1 MSPKPARDAAR
12 ARLAVLVARYH
23 ATQQRRTATPALA
36 GRLRAL
42 AAFQSAR
49 LADTYADLR
58 QQPRHQAAVEFFL
71 TDLYGP
77 QDLSQRD
84 AQMLAALDRLQ
95 RFLPA
100 AALEALA
107 GAFELHVL
115 TMELDIDTAARLPD
129 GHALTPAGYAAA
141 YRAAGRAA
149 DRDRQIRLIGE
160 IGGVLDSLARR
171 PEVGLA
177 VRLARAPAHAAGYG
191 ELQNFLERGY
201 NAFRAIDGAADF
213 IATIDARERQL
224 MRELFEKGD
233 SPLLGRI
240 ADSG

>member
-1 MSPKPARDAAR
+1 MTRTPARDVAR
-12 ARLAVLVARYH
+12 ARLAALVARYH
-23 ATQQRRTATPALA
+23 AAQRRMTASPALP

-49 LADTYADLR
+49 LADTYADLG
-58 QQPRHQAAVEFFL
+58 QQPRHRAAVEFFL

-84 AQMLAALDRLQ
+84 GQMLAALGKLQ

-115 TMELDIDTAARLPD
+115 TLELDAETAARLPD
-129 GHALTPAGYAAA
+129 GRALTPSGYAAA

-160 IGGVLDSLARR
+160 IGGVLDSLAQR

-177 VRLARAPAHAAGYG
+177 VRLARGPAHAAGYG
-191 ELQNFLERGY
+191 ELQSFLERGY
-201 NAFRAIDGAADF
+201 HAFRAIDGAAEF
-213 IATIDARERQL
+213 LATIDARERQL
-224 MRELFEKGD
+224 MRELLE
-233 SPLLGRI
+233 
-240 ADSG
+240 

>member
-1 MSPKPARDAAR
+1 MSITPARDAAR
-12 ARLAVLVARYH
+12 ARLAALVSRYH
-23 ATQQRRTATPALA
+23 ATQQRLTASAELA
-36 GRLRAL
+36 GRLRVL

-49 LADTYADLR
+49 LADSYADLR
-58 QQPRHQAAVEFFL
+58 QQPRHRAAVEFFL

-84 AQMLAALDRLQ
+84 AQMLAALGKLQ

-115 TMELDIDTAARLPD
+115 TMELDADTAARLPD
-129 GHALTPAGYAAA
+129 GRALTAAGYAAA

-160 IGGVLDSLARR
+160 IGGLLDSLAHR

-177 VRLARAPAHAAGYG
+177 VRLARGPAHAAGYG
-191 ELQNFLERGY
+191 ELQDFLERGY
-201 NAFRAIDGAADF
+201 HAFRAIDGAAEF
-213 IATIDARERQL
+213 LALVDARERQL
-224 MRELFEKGD
+224 MRELLE
-233 SPLLGRI
+233 
-240 ADSG
+240 